1 MASPKDMLEILSPGE
16 PKAEEQ
22 LATVQIDA
30 LNYVCSQFADS
41 DKKCLKR
48 KVAEL
53 QHSIRYNK
61 KWSRKMKIKIET
73 ESTTENSE
81 VQDVLEEGKETGLTL
96 SAEEVQNLCVH
107 LDNAR
112 DSLEDLNDDSW

>member
-1 MASPKDMLEILSPGE
+1 MVSPKDMIEILSSGK

-30 LNYVCSQFADS
+30 LNHVCSQFADS

-53 QHSIRYNK
+53 QHSIRYDK

-73 ESTTENSE
+73 ESTTEISE
-81 VQDVLEEGKETGLTL
+81 VQEVLEKGKETGLTL

-107 LDNAR
+107 LDHAR

>member
-30 LNYVCSQFADS
+30 LSYVCSQFAES
-41 DKKCLKR
+41 GKKCLKR

-61 KWSRKMKIKIET
+61 
-73 ESTTENSE
+73 N
-81 VQDVLEEGKETGLTL
+81 GL
-96 SAEEVQNLCVH
+96 
-107 LDNAR
+107 AR
-112 DSLEDLNDDSW
+112 